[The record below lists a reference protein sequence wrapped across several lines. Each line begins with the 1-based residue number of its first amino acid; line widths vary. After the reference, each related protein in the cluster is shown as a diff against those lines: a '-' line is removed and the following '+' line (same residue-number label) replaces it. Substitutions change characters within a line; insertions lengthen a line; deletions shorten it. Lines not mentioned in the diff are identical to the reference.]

1 MRPLDLDQISDEA
14 MSLSQVIVLD
24 DPAQSFKATLL
35 QLADFL
41 EARFLERQFPVGST
55 LYRVD
60 NRTPMELG
68 FPGTW
73 TRYAEGLS
81 LATGRADGT
90 DTGTTAGN
98 NSVAVPLLQHNHS
111 VSEQATGLH
120 NHPADVHTGGEH
132 AHDVDLRIRS
142 DFAPGSQIWT
152 CPNGAGASEH
162 HVDSTYG
169 ARTNYGGA
177 HSHNI
182 TVGVAGDHTHG
193 VSVAH
198 AGTANASMN
207 IEGAHINGVLWQ
219 RTA

>member
-1 MRPLDLDQISDEA
+1 MRPLDLDQISDGA
-14 MSLSQVIVLD
+14 ISLSQVIVLD

-41 EARFLERQFPVGST
+41 EARVLERQFPVGST

-81 LATGRADGT
+81 LATGRADGA
-90 DTGTTAGN
+90 DTGTTAGS

-111 VSEQATGLH
+111 VSEQTTGLH
-120 NHPADVHTGGEH
+120 NHQSEFAAGGEH
-132 AHDVDLRIRS
+132 AHDVDLRIRL
-142 DFAPGSQIWT
+142 DFAPGT
-152 CPNGAGASEH
+152 EH

-182 TVGVAGDHTHG
+182 TVGVAGDHTHS
-193 VSVAH
+193 VSVRMLA
-198 AGTANASMN
+198 
-207 IEGAHINGVLWQ
+207 Q
-219 RTA
+219 RMRL

>member
-90 DTGTTAGN
+90 DTGTTAGS
-98 NSVAVPLLQHNHS
+98 NSVAVPVPQHSHTASATQSAHSHS
-111 VSEQATGLH
+111 VTATADEHTHAYQGASGSTREHCSDGCSEGSLVNMSTKTTDAASSNVTVTLADATPSISVAVANAG
-120 NHPADVHTGGEH
+120 T
-132 AHDVDLRIRS
+132 
-142 DFAPGSQIWT
+142 
-152 CPNGAGASEH
+152 AGASMD
-162 HVDSTYG
+162 V
-169 ARTNYGGA
+169 
-177 HSHNI
+177 
-182 TVGVAGDHTHG
+182 
-193 VSVAH
+193 
-198 AGTANASMN
+198 
-207 IEGAHINGVLWQ
+207 EGAHINGVLWQ